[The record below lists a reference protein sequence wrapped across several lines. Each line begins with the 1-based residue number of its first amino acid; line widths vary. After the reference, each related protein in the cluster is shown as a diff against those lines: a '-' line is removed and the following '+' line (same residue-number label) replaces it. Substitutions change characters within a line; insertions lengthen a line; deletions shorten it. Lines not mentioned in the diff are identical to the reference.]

1 MFLLME
7 KLLNL
12 VALNYLITRKRWV
25 RILFMIKVSDIKKD
39 FPIFERQIN
48 GNKLTYLDSGAT
60 SQKPNQVIDV
70 MSDVYKNN
78 NANVHRG
85 TYVLS
90 SETTGKYEDVR
101 TKFQKFIN
109 AYDSDEII
117 FTKGCTE
124 GFNLLSN
131 SICKNLN
138 QGDEII
144 LSEIEHHANIIPWQM
159 AAEKYNLNIKF
170 INVDE
175 SFNLDIDHLKSLLS
189 SKTKIVSIVGESN
202 ISGMLPDIK
211 EIVTIVKSKSDALFI
226 LDGAQLVPHRS
237 VDVQDLGIDFLC
249 VSGHK
254 MLGPTGIGVVWGRK
268 ELWDS
273 MDPVYGGGDM
283 IEEVYY
289 DKATWAPV
297 PHKFEAGTPPFVE
310 AIGLGAAVDY
320 LTNISMNEVQQH
332 SDSLREYAKNKLE
345 NIDGLNIIHSLS
357 KNAGCTFAMSIEGA
371 HATDVSL
378 MLDTYGVA
386 VRAGHHCVQPFH
398 RKLNLDATFR
408 ATGYIYNDEEDFD
421 ILANAI
427 EDSMKMLK

>member
-1 MFLLME
+1 
-7 KLLNL
+7 
-12 VALNYLITRKRWV
+12 
-25 RILFMIKVSDIKKD
+25 MIKVSDIKKD

-131 SICKNLN
+131 SICKNLS

-211 EIVTIVKSKSDALFI
+211 EIVAIVKSKSDALFI

-408 ATGYIYNDEEDFD
+408 ATGYLYNDEEDFD

>member
-1 MFLLME
+1 
-7 KLLNL
+7 
-12 VALNYLITRKRWV
+12 
-25 RILFMIKVSDIKKD
+25 MIKVSDIKKD

-60 SQKPNQVIDV
+60 SQKPNHVIDV

-357 KNAGCTFAMSIEGA
+357 KNAGCTFAMSIERA
-371 HATDVSL
+371 HAADVSL

>member
-1 MFLLME
+1 
-7 KLLNL
+7 
-12 VALNYLITRKRWV
+12 
-25 RILFMIKVSDIKKD
+25 MIKVSDIKKD

-90 SETTGKYEDVR
+90 SETTGKYENVR

-131 SICKNLN
+131 SISKNLN

-189 SKTKIVSIVGESN
+189 SKTRIVSIVGESN

>member
-1 MFLLME
+1 
-7 KLLNL
+7 
-12 VALNYLITRKRWV
+12 
-25 RILFMIKVSDIKKD
+25 MIKVTDIKKD
-39 FPIFERQIN
+39 FPIFKRQIN

-60 SQKPNQVIDV
+60 SQKPIQVIDE

-90 SETTGKYEDVR
+90 SETTSKYENVR
-101 TKFQKFIN
+101 SKFQKFIN

-131 SICKNLN
+131 SLCKDFSE
-138 QGDEII
+138 GDEII

-159 AAEKYNLNIKF
+159 AAEKYKLKIKY
-170 INVDE
+170 IKVDE
-175 SFNLDIDHLKSLLS
+175 NYNLDVNHLEELLS

-202 ISGMLPDIK
+202 MSGMLPNIK
-211 EIVTIVKSKSDALFI
+211 EIVSSVKLKSDAIFI
-226 LDGAQLVPHRS
+226 LDGAQLVPHRV

-283 IEEVYY
+283 IEEVHY
-289 DKATWAPV
+289 DKATWAQV

-320 LTNISMNEVQQH
+320 LQNISMTEVQQH
-332 SDSLREYAKNKLE
+332 SDNLREYAKNKLE
-345 NIDGLNIIHSLS
+345 NIDGLNIVHSLS
-357 KNAGCTFAMSIEGA
+357 KNAGCTFSMSVDGA
-371 HATDVSL
+371 HATDISL

-408 ATGYIYNDEEDFD
+408 ATGYIYNNEEDFD
-421 ILANAI
+421 TLANAI
-427 EDSMKMLK
+427 EDSLKILK

>member
-1 MFLLME
+1 
-7 KLLNL
+7 
-12 VALNYLITRKRWV
+12 
-25 RILFMIKVSDIKKD
+25 MIKVSDIKKD

-90 SETTGKYEDVR
+90 SETTGKYEGVR

-131 SICKNLN
+131 SICKNLS

-211 EIVTIVKSKSDALFI
+211 EIVAIVKSKSDALFI

-273 MDPVYGGGDM
+273 LDPVYGGGDM

-427 EDSMKMLK
+427 EDSMKILK

>member
-1 MFLLME
+1 
-7 KLLNL
+7 
-12 VALNYLITRKRWV
+12 
-25 RILFMIKVSDIKKD
+25 MIKVTDIKKD

-60 SQKPNQVIDV
+60 SQKPNQVIDE

-90 SETTGKYEDVR
+90 SETTSKYENVR
-101 TKFQKFIN
+101 SKFQKFIN

-131 SICKNLN
+131 SLCKDFSE
-138 QGDEII
+138 GDEII

-159 AAEKYNLNIKF
+159 AAEKYKLKIKY
-170 INVDE
+170 IKVDE
-175 SFNLDIDHLKSLLS
+175 NYNLDMNHLEELLS
-189 SKTKIVSIVGESN
+189 SRTKIVSIVGESN
-202 ISGMLPDIK
+202 MSGMLPNIK
-211 EIVTIVKSKSDALFI
+211 EIVSSVKLKSDAIFI
-226 LDGAQLVPHRS
+226 LDGAQLVPHRV

-283 IEEVYY
+283 IEEVHY
-289 DKATWAPV
+289 DKATWAQV

-320 LTNISMNEVQQH
+320 LQNISMTEVQQH
-332 SDSLREYAKNKLE
+332 SDNLREYAKNKLE
-345 NIDGLNIIHSLS
+345 NIDGLNIVHSLS
-357 KNAGCTFAMSIEGA
+357 KNAGCTFSMSVDGA
-371 HATDVSL
+371 HATDISL

-408 ATGYIYNDEEDFD
+408 ATGYIYNSEEDFD
-421 ILANAI
+421 TLANAI
-427 EDSMKMLK
+427 EDSLKILK

>member
-1 MFLLME
+1 
-7 KLLNL
+7 
-12 VALNYLITRKRWV
+12 
-25 RILFMIKVSDIKKD
+25 MIKVSDIKKD

-60 SQKPNQVIDV
+60 SQKPNQVIDA

-211 EIVTIVKSKSDALFI
+211 EIVAIVKSKSDALFI

-254 MLGPTGIGVVWGRK
+254 MLGPTGIGVVWGQK

>member
-1 MFLLME
+1 
-7 KLLNL
+7 
-12 VALNYLITRKRWV
+12 
-25 RILFMIKVSDIKKD
+25 MIKVTDIKKD
-39 FPIFERQIN
+39 FPIFKRQIN

-60 SQKPNQVIDV
+60 SQKPNQVIDE

-90 SETTGKYEDVR
+90 SETTSKYENVR
-101 TKFQKFIN
+101 SKFQKFIN

-131 SICKNLN
+131 SLCKDFSE
-138 QGDEII
+138 GDEII

-159 AAEKYNLNIKF
+159 AAEKYKLKIKY
-170 INVDE
+170 IKVDE
-175 SFNLDIDHLKSLLS
+175 NYNLDMNHLEELLS
-189 SKTKIVSIVGESN
+189 SRTKIVSIVGESN
-202 ISGMLPDIK
+202 MSGMLPNIK
-211 EIVTIVKSKSDALFI
+211 EIVSSVKLKSDAIFI
-226 LDGAQLVPHRS
+226 LDGAQLVPHRV

-283 IEEVYY
+283 IEEVHY
-289 DKATWAPV
+289 DKATWAQV

-320 LTNISMNEVQQH
+320 LQNISMTEVQQH
-332 SDSLREYAKNKLE
+332 SDNLREYAKNKLE
-345 NIDGLNIIHSLS
+345 NIDGLNIVHSLS
-357 KNAGCTFAMSIEGA
+357 KNAGCTFSMSVDGA
-371 HATDVSL
+371 HATDISL

-408 ATGYIYNDEEDFD
+408 ATGYIYNNEEDFD
-421 ILANAI
+421 TLANAI
-427 EDSMKMLK
+427 EDSLKILK

>member
-1 MFLLME
+1 
-7 KLLNL
+7 
-12 VALNYLITRKRWV
+12 
-25 RILFMIKVSDIKKD
+25 MIKVTDIKKD
-39 FPIFERQIN
+39 FPIFKRQIN

-60 SQKPNQVIDV
+60 SQKPNQVIDE

-90 SETTGKYEDVR
+90 SETTSKYENVR
-101 TKFQKFIN
+101 SKFQKFIN

-131 SICKNLN
+131 SLCKDFSE
-138 QGDEII
+138 GDEII

-159 AAEKYNLNIKF
+159 AAEKYKLKIKY
-170 INVDE
+170 IKVDE
-175 SFNLDIDHLKSLLS
+175 NYNLDMNHLEELLS

-202 ISGMLPDIK
+202 MSGMLPNIK
-211 EIVTIVKSKSDALFI
+211 EIVSSVKLKSDAIFI
-226 LDGAQLVPHRS
+226 LDGAQLVPHRV

-283 IEEVYY
+283 IEEVHY
-289 DKATWAPV
+289 DKATWAQV

-320 LTNISMNEVQQH
+320 LQNISMTEVQQH
-332 SDSLREYAKNKLE
+332 SDNLREYAKNKLE
-345 NIDGLNIIHSLS
+345 NIDGLNIVHSLS
-357 KNAGCTFAMSIEGA
+357 KNAGCTFSMSVDGA
-371 HATDVSL
+371 HATDISL

-408 ATGYIYNDEEDFD
+408 ATGYIYNNEEDFD
-421 ILANAI
+421 TLANAI
-427 EDSMKMLK
+427 EDSLKILK